1 MPEGNKISGRAI
13 SKRVGSAASPKDDTF
28 HPQGRSR
35 RGTRAW
41 FVAVLLTLA
50 GFAMQPQA
58 AGAEFGE
65 FEVKAAFLSSFAQ
78 FTKWPSGTFSDAGAP
93 FVIGILGDD
102 PFGHSLEGIIQG
114 RAVSG
119 RKVVIR
125 RGRNANDMR
134 GCQIVYISGSERGRL
149 GGIIASLQGIAIL
162 TVGETEQ
169 FTRQGGVIGF
179 KMEGEKVR
187 FDINAS
193 AAKRAGLQISS
204 RLLKIASDSP

>member
-1 MPEGNKISGRAI
+1 M
-13 SKRVGSAASPKDDTF
+13 DDTF
-28 HPQGRSR
+28 QPQGRSL

-41 FVAVLLTLA
+41 FVAVLLTFA
-50 GFAMQPQA
+50 GFAMQPLQSQPA
-58 AGAEFGE
+58 SAQFGE
-65 FEVKAAFLSSFAQ
+65 FEVKAAFLSSFSQ
-78 FTKWPSGTFSDAGAP
+78 FTKWPSGTFSDEGAP

-102 PFGHSLEGIIQG
+102 PFGGSLEGIIQG
-114 RAVSG
+114 RTVSG
-119 RKVVIR
+119 HKVVIR

-134 GCQIVYISGSERGRL
+134 GCQIVYVARSERGRL
-149 GGIIASLQGIAIL
+149 GEIIASLQGIAIL

-179 KMEGEKVR
+179 KMDGDKVR

-204 RLLKIASDSP
+204 RLLKIAGDSP